1 MQTWADRIGRR
12 VKLRDLHI
20 LMEVVQWG
28 GMAKAAQ
35 HLAIST
41 PVVSKTITDIERTL
55 GVPLLDRS
63 PHGVEPTLYGR
74 ALIKRG
80 IAVFDELR
88 QGVEDIR
95 CLADPTAGE
104 LRIGSTEPLAGG
116 FVPAVI
122 DRLNRQHPRVSFD
135 IVQADF
141 ATLQRE
147 LRAREIDLMIG
158 RPSEPVSDED
168 MEAEILFDDRIVF
181 VAGLKNRWAGRRK
194 IELAKLIDELW
205 TLPPLGSVPR
215 SAIHEAFRAAG
226 VDIPRPIVSSPAF
239 QVHTHLLATGRFLTI
254 MPESVVH
261 FAAKDLPMKVL
272 PVDLEIKLS
281 PVLMI
286 VLKNR
291 TRSQVTD
298 LFMRHAREISR
309 PLAKAN

>member
-1 MQTWADRIGRR
+1 
-12 VKLRDLHI
+12 
-20 LMEVVQWG
+20 MEVVQWG
-28 GMAKAAQ
+28 SMAKAAQ

-63 PHGVEPTLYGR
+63 PHGVEPTLYGL

-104 LRIGSTEPLAGG
+104 MRIGSTEPLAGG

-122 DRLNRQHPRVSFD
+122 DRLNRKHPRVLFD
-135 IVQADF
+135 VVQADF
-141 ATLQRE
+141 TTLQRE

-158 RPSEPVSDED
+158 RPSQPVFEED
-168 MEAEILFDDRIVF
+168 LEAEILFDDRIVV
-181 VAGLKNRWAGRRK
+181 VAGLKNRWAVRRK
-194 IELAKLIDELW
+194 IELADLIDELW
-205 TLPPLGSVPR
+205 SLPPLGSVPR
-215 SAIHEAFRAAG
+215 LAIHEAFRATG
-226 VDIPRPIVSSPAF
+226 LDIPQPIVSSPAF
-239 QVHTHLLATGRFLTI
+239 QVHTHLLSTGRFLTI
-254 MPESVVH
+254 MPESVVR
-261 FAAKDLPMKVL
+261 FAAKDLPVKVL

-286 VLKNR
+286 ALKNR
-291 TRSQVTD
+291 TRSPVTD
-298 LFMRHAREISR
+298 LFMQHAREV
-309 PLAKAN
+309 AKPSAQAN